1 MRLGRGTCPICCY
14 TVADNTEQTP
24 GPGPVSQAEIA
35 ERVLDNLAELEPE
48 LRAAAVLGPDGEALA
63 STRTGADWLGA
74 ANEVLASVDS
84 VRERPVD
91 SAHLATET
99 AEVFVVRQ
107 DGISLVAVTGR
118 FVLASLTSFDMRMA
132 LRDVNRGATRA

>member
-1 MRLGRGTCPICCY
+1 M
-14 TVADNTEQTP
+14 ADNTEQTP
-24 GPGPVSQAEIA
+24 EPGAVSQADIA

-48 LRAAAVLGPDGEALA
+48 LRAAAILGADGRVLA
-63 STRTGADWLGA
+63 STRSGVDWLA
-74 ANEVLASVDS
+74 AAKEVLESVDS

-99 AEVFVVRQ
+99 AEIFVVRQ
-107 DGISLVAVTGR
+107 DGLSLIAVTGR

-132 LRDVNRGATRA
+132 LRDVKVGVDHA

>member
-1 MRLGRGTCPICCY
+1 M
-14 TVADNTEQTP
+14 ADNTEQTP
-24 GPGPVSQAEIA
+24 EPGTVSQAEIA

-48 LRAAAVLGPDGEALA
+48 LRAAAILGPGGESLA

-74 ANEVLASVDS
+74 ANELLASVDA

-107 DGISLVAVTGR
+107 DGLSLIAVTGR

-132 LRDVNRGATRA
+132 LRDVSAGAGHA

>member
-1 MRLGRGTCPICCY
+1 M
-14 TVADNTEQTP
+14 ADNTEQTP
-24 GPGPVSQAEIA
+24 EPGTVSQADIA

-48 LRAAAVLGPDGEALA
+48 LRAAAILDADGGALA
-63 STRTGADWLGA
+63 STRTGADWLAA

-99 AEVFVVRQ
+99 AEIFVVRHENL
-107 DGISLVAVTGR
+107 SLVAVTGR

-132 LRDVNRGATRA
+132 LRDVYTGAANA